1 MGPGRTARPRARVA
15 PLSPPREAPLLLPLK
30 AKGEAAQARVSA
42 ARSVTARS
50 AAARSAAVVAAA
62 SGRQSGKMW
71 RRECHHRDPTVRRRT
86 DRRPRSLAGLNPP
99 GWELSCCSFS
109 MHEST
114 PPPKNQ
120 RLSRTGR
127 PKSAQQLQQL
137 CRVDHPPKPHTR
149 RGRRAAAFC
158 TNTCIFRP
166 PSRLTT
172 SRTMASIW
180 SIAPVQPAAALPPIA
195 I

>member
-1 MGPGRTARPRARVA
+1 MRWTRHYTLHTAYTATHTK
-15 PLSPPREAPLLLPLK
+15 L
-30 AKGEAAQARVSA
+30 RVSA

-50 AAARSAAVVAAA
+50 AAARSAAVVAA
-62 SGRQSGKMW
+62 SGRQSGEVW
-71 RRECHHRDPTVRRRT
+71 RRECRHRDPTVRRRT

-99 GWELSCCSFS
+99 GWELSCCSLS

-120 RLSRTGR
+120 RLSRIGR

-137 CRVDHPPKPHTR
+137 CRVDHPPEPHAR

-158 TNTCIFRP
+158 TNKCILRP
-166 PSRLTT
+166 PSKLIT

-180 SIAPVQPAAALPPIA
+180 STATVQPAAALPPIA